1 MNRRPLG
8 KSGLLVSEVGLGCEH
23 LQGMEY
29 GQIKAVVDAALDA
42 GINIFDIFM
51 SEPQVRSDLGKA
63 LRGRRDEVLLQGHIG
78 AAWLNGQ
85 YCRTRDLEQCRLFFE
100 DFLTRLETDTV
111 DLGMLHFVDT
121 EEDYASVFDSAV
133 IDYALEL
140 KASGKIRA
148 LGMSSHNPYIARRAV
163 ETGLLDALL
172 FSVNPAYDLLP
183 ETVDIDGLFRGET
196 YLDDSL
202 SGTDPARAALYR
214 ACEAQQVGIT
224 VMKGFGAGALLKEES
239 SPFGVA
245 LSPVQCIHYALTRPA
260 VASVLVGCRTPE
272 EVAKAAAYEQ
282 ASPEERDYSAILAS
296 TPKYSLRGKCMYC
309 NHCLPCPVE
318 IDVAQV
324 NKYLDLVQNE
334 SGPATAAEHYRALKV
349 HGSDCIQCG
358 ACEDRCPFGVPV
370 RVRMQQAEELFGI

>member
-172 FSVNPAYDLLP
+172 FL
-183 ETVDIDGLFRGET
+183 
-196 YLDDSL
+196 SL
-202 SGTDPARAALYR
+202 
-214 ACEAQQVGIT
+214 
-224 VMKGFGAGALLKEES
+224 
-239 SPFGVA
+239 
-245 LSPVQCIHYALTRPA
+245 IH
-260 VASVLVGCRTPE
+260 
-272 EVAKAAAYEQ
+272 
-282 ASPEERDYSAILAS
+282 I
-296 TPKYSLRGKCMYC
+296 
-309 NHCLPCPVE
+309 
-318 IDVAQV
+318 
-324 NKYLDLVQNE
+324 
-334 SGPATAAEHYRALKV
+334 
-349 HGSDCIQCG
+349 
-358 ACEDRCPFGVPV
+358 
-370 RVRMQQAEELFGI
+370 